1 MKEGVEA
8 PTDHVDDESEATR
21 NLNHRVLFAFV
32 VVGTGLFLFD
42 LFSANSRVAR
52 RGIAATAP
60 PIYGYLRPSFTSW
73 GLISVGLAVI
83 AAGGAYLIAQRE
95 QIRVRFFVVS
105 ASAFLLSFAASIA
118 MIGGDPTRFVDPLLR
133 IKSSAD
139 YVADIPLVT
148 RLGVRGFMAGYP
160 HLFSSFKS
168 VHSTTHPPGA
178 VVFLSYLK
186 RAWPHHLIPRAL
198 VMAVL
203 SCLVLIP
210 TYFIARKL
218 AGRRA
223 AIFAVLLLA
232 VAPAPA
238 LFTFLSMDA
247 VYATLLATAA
257 AILVWG
263 LGKGGRPRLAFL
275 GGLVLGL
282 VSVMTYAVSFI
293 ASFAVLWA
301 LMNRRPW
308 KETVRLLLY
317 AFIGG
322 LVAIGLLWAV
332 LDFNLFAS
340 YRASLQHIPK
350 VPLRS
355 YPYWIFGNPAVWLTF
370 AALPIAALSIHE
382 LLEHRPL
389 YLLALFIPLL
399 IGDLA
404 KGVFPGETE
413 RIGQFAYPFLAT
425 AAGASLVRLESWSGR
440 RRPALVGGLVLLT
453 ASTAIVIQSLY
464 FVYW

>member
-8 PTDHVDDESEATR
+8 PTDPRDDASGGTR
-21 NLNHRVLFAFV
+21 NLGRLVLFAFV

-42 LFSANSRVAR
+42 WFSANSRVAR
-52 RGIAATAP
+52 RGISATAP

-73 GLISVGLAVI
+73 GFISLGLALV
-83 AAGGAYLIAQRE
+83 AGVAAYLIARRE
-95 QIRVRFFVVS
+95 QVRAHFFVVS

-118 MIGGDPTRFVDPLLR
+118 MIGGDPDRFVDPLLR
-133 IKSSAD
+133 IKRAAD

-148 RLGVRGFMAGYP
+148 HLGIRGFMSGYP

-168 VHSTTHPPGA
+168 VHSTTHPPGPI
-178 VVFLSYLK
+178 VFLSILQK
-186 RAWPHHLIPRAL
+186 AWPHHLIPRAL

-218 AGRRA
+218 AGHRA
-223 AIFAVLLLA
+223 ATFAVLLLA

-257 AILVWG
+257 AILVCG
-263 LGKGGRPRLAFL
+263 LGKEGRAPVAFL

-282 VSVMTYAVSFI
+282 ISVMTYAVSFI

-301 LMNRRPW
+301 FMNKRPW
-308 KETVRLLLY
+308 KETLRLLLL
-317 AFIGG
+317 ALIGG
-322 LVAIGLLWAV
+322 VVAIGLLWAV

-370 AALPIAALSIHE
+370 AALPIAALSILE
-382 LLEHRPL
+382 LLEHQPP

-413 RIGQFAYPFLAT
+413 RIGQFAYPFIAT

-453 ASTAIVIQSLY
+453 ALTAIVIQSLY
-464 FVYW
+464 FIYW